1 MRRERPAYLVLPTLL
16 LAFIAAPASAASP
29 EGLVAGP
36 LLCGPVAHAWP
47 ARMRTAGATRSPGLP
62 AEEQIN
68 EQEQAGVRGRDDEPR
83 TAQHLDGHRGTS
95 TVNGTLSPA
104 SQATTAIAPS
114 IQDDGSI
121 GLAARTGIGASRT
134 GITTTGT
141 IGDGPHRK
149 TGDFDFYRVDAAAGA
164 TVIVRVTATDAE
176 LDPAV
181 TLYDAAGN
189 AVASNDERGNDIN
202 PVLVHQVTRG
212 GAYYVMIAGSGSTPA
227 DPFDPAGGSGATATG
242 GYRASI
248 ISSAADLDVYAVQL
262 RAGDVLGVALNGA
275 GDALK
280 ILDPGGAEVNGATGD
295 GSAAYPAVSPLPH
308 GKVTA
313 DHVAAKAGRHYLVVG
328 GGRGRYQLAVTI
340 ARPELAGTGR
350 VQTIALDFDGER
362 VDPAIFAGS
371 GLPLPDPPG
380 PRDFAALSTFLPAW
394 GLTAGDE
401 VRLRAAIVRTVR
413 KDLAGGPVNVVG
425 GGTRFGRP
433 DVSRVVIG
441 GTVAATGLPTIG
453 IAQSIDPGNF
463 ATAETAVVLLDGL
476 SRPAGQPFS
485 VNTHLKPGGDR
496 IGYLGEVLG
505 DYAAHEVGH
514 LLGGRHTDAGNGHV
528 DLMDGAADYA
538 QVVAGPDG
546 VGGTADDV
554 PMRFHAAS
562 PYAAIEGNTGT
573 QNSAARIA
581 CGLGKN

>member
-1 MRRERPAYLVLPTLL
+1 MRRKPLAYLVLPALL
-16 LAFIAAPASAASP
+16 LALVAAPASAAS
-29 EGLVAGP
+29 
-36 LLCGPVAHAWP
+36 
-47 ARMRTAGATRSPGLP
+47 TRSPAQQAKGEV
-62 AEEQIN
+62 EEQ
-68 EQEQAGVRGRDDEPR
+68 ERAGVRGRNDEPR
-83 TAQHLDGHRGTS
+83 TAQHLDGPRGTFA
-95 TVNGTLSPA
+95 VDGRLSPA

-114 IQDDGSI
+114 TEDDGSI
-121 GLAARTGIGASRT
+121 GLAAPTGIGAARP

-141 IGDGPHRK
+141 IGDGPHPK
-149 TGDFDFYRVDAAAGA
+149 TGDFDFYRVDAVAGA
-164 TVIVRVTATDAE
+164 TVIVRVTATDDE

-181 TLYDAAGN
+181 TLYDAAGD
-189 AVASNDERGNDIN
+189 AVASNDERGIDIN
-202 PVLVHQVTRG
+202 PVLVHRVTRG

-248 ISSAADLDVYAVQL
+248 ISSPADLDVYSVRL

-275 GDALK
+275 GDALR
-280 ILDPGGAEVNGATGD
+280 ILDPGGAEVYGATGD
-295 GSAAYPAVSPLPH
+295 GSAAYPAISPLPR

-328 GGRGRYQLAVTI
+328 GGGGRYRLTVTV

-350 VQTIALDFDGER
+350 VQTIALDFDGAQ

-380 PRDFAALSTFLPAW
+380 RRDFAALSAFLPAW
-394 GLTAGDE
+394 RLSPVDE
-401 VRLRAAIVRTVR
+401 VRLRAAIVRTVG
-413 KDLAGGPVNVVG
+413 KDLARGPVNVVG
-425 GGTRFGRP
+425 DGTRFGRRE
-433 DVSRVVIG
+433 VSRVVVG

-463 ATAETAVVLLDGL
+463 ATAETAVVLLDVL

-485 VNTHLKPGGDR
+485 INTYLKPGGDR

-514 LLGGRHTDAGNGHV
+514 LLGGRHTDTGNGHV
-528 DLMDGAADYA
+528 DLMDEVADYA
-538 QVVAGPDG
+538 EVVAGPDG

-554 PMRFHAAS
+554 HMKFHAAS

-573 QNSAARIA
+573 ENSAARIA
-581 CGLGKN
+581 YGLGTN